1 MTRRK
6 GRVGV
11 PAPRAGNLQAMEP
24 LAVSVRP
31 ERAADRDAIRALH
44 DAVFAEPDE
53 GLIVDGIRGTGDAIE
68 GGSLV
73 ALDGSGTVI
82 GHLLAS
88 KGAIVGS
95 DGVER
100 PVWML
105 GPFAVRADLQGRGV
119 GARLMRE
126 QINLATRRG
135 VPLICLLG
143 EASYY
148 PRFGFSP
155 ARAMGIEPPQPWP
168 DEAWQAL
175 KLPAYTSDLR
185 GRARY
190 AAPFKVG

>member
-1 MTRRK
+1 
-6 GRVGV
+6 
-11 PAPRAGNLQAMEP
+11 MEP
-24 LAVSVRP
+24 LAVTVRP
-31 ERAADRDAIRALH
+31 ERPEDRDAIRALH
-44 DAVFAEPDE
+44 DLVFDEPDE
-53 GLIVDGIRGTGDAIE
+53 GLIVEGIRGSADAIE

-73 ALDGSGTVI
+73 AHDGNGAVI

-88 KGAIVGS
+88 RGVIVGE

-100 PVWML
+100 QVWML
-105 GPFAVRADLQGRGV
+105 GPFAVRADVQGRGV

-143 EASYY
+143 EADYY
-148 PRFGFSP
+148 PRFGFQP
-155 ARAMGIEPPQPWP
+155 ARSMGIEPPQPWA
-168 DEAWQAL
+168 DEHWMAL
-175 KLPAYTSDLR
+175 KLPSYSAELR

>member
-1 MTRRK
+1 
-6 GRVGV
+6 V
-11 PAPRAGNLQAMEP
+11 EP
-24 LAVSVRP
+24 LSVTVRP
-31 ERAADRDAIRALH
+31 ERPADRDAIRALH
-44 DAVFAEPDE
+44 DAVFEEPDE
-53 GLIVDGIRGTGDAIE
+53 GLIVDGIRGSADAIE
-68 GGSLV
+68 GASLV
-73 ALDGSGTVI
+73 ALDGSGAVI

-88 KGAIVGS
+88 RGVIVGR

-100 PVWML
+100 AVWML
-105 GPFAVRADLQGRGV
+105 GPFAVRADVQGRGV

-126 QINLATRRG
+126 QVNLATRRG

-148 PRFGFSP
+148 PRFGFQP

-175 KLPAYTSDLR
+175 KLPAYTADLR

>member
-1 MTRRK
+1 
-6 GRVGV
+6 
-11 PAPRAGNLQAMEP
+11 MEP
-24 LAVSVRP
+24 LAVTVRP
-31 ERAADRDAIRALH
+31 ERPADHDAIRALH
-44 DAVFAEPDE
+44 DLVFDEPDE
-53 GLIVDGIRGTGDAIE
+53 GLIVEGIRGSADAIG

-73 ALDGSGTVI
+73 ALDGSGAVI

-88 KGAIVGS
+88 RGVILDD

-100 PVWML
+100 HVWML
-105 GPFAVRADLQGRGV
+105 GPFAVRADVQGRGV

-148 PRFGFSP
+148 PRFGFVP
-155 ARAMGIEPPQPWP
+155 ARQLGIEPPQPWA
-168 DEAWQAL
+168 DEHWQAL
-175 KLPAYTSDLR
+175 KLPAYSADLR

>member
-1 MTRRK
+1 
-6 GRVGV
+6 
-11 PAPRAGNLQAMEP
+11 MEP
-24 LAVSVRP
+24 LSVTVRP
-31 ERAADRDAIRALH
+31 ERPEDRDAIRALH
-44 DAVFAEPDE
+44 DSVFGEPDE
-53 GLIVDGIRGTGDAIE
+53 GLIVEGIRGSADAID

-73 ALDGSGTVI
+73 ALDGSGVVI

-88 KGAIVGS
+88 RGVIVGD

-100 PVWML
+100 HVWVL

-126 QINLATRRG
+126 QVSLATKRG

-148 PRFGFSP
+148 PRFGFQP
-155 ARAMGIEPPQPWP
+155 ARQLGIEPPQPWA
-168 DEAWQAL
+168 DEHWQAL
-175 KLPAYTSDLR
+175 KLPAYTDDLR

-190 AAPFKVG
+190 PAPFKVG

>member
-1 MTRRK
+1 M
-6 GRVGV
+6 
-11 PAPRAGNLQAMEP
+11 
-24 LAVSVRP
+24 
-31 ERAADRDAIRALH
+31 DRDAIRALH
-44 DAVFAEPDE
+44 DVVLDAPDE
-53 GLIVDGIRGTGDAIE
+53 GLIVEGIRGTTDAIE

-73 ALDGSGTVI
+73 ALDGSGAVI

-88 KGAIVGS
+88 RGFIVGS
-95 DGVER
+95 DGVDR

-105 GPFAVRADLQGRGV
+105 GPFAVRADVQGRGV

-126 QINLATRRG
+126 QVNLATKRG

-148 PRFGFSP
+148 PRFGFRP
-155 ARAMGIEPPQPWP
+155 ARALGIEPPQPWP

-175 KLPAYTSDLR
+175 TLPAYTSDLR

-190 AAPFKVG
+190 APAFKVG

>member
-1 MTRRK
+1 
-6 GRVGV
+6 
-11 PAPRAGNLQAMEP
+11 MEP
-24 LAVSVRP
+24 LSVSVRP
-31 ERAADRDAIRALH
+31 ERPADRDAIRALH
-44 DAVFAEPDE
+44 ALVFEEPDE
-53 GLIVDGIRGTGDAIE
+53 GEIVDAIRGTADEIE

-73 ALDGSGTVI
+73 ALDKTGAVI

-88 KGAIVGS
+88 RGFIVGS
-95 DGVER
+95 DGAER

-126 QINLATRRG
+126 QINRATKRG

-143 EASYY
+143 HASYY
-148 PRFGFSP
+148 PRFGFGP
-155 ARAMGIEPPQPWP
+155 ARALDIEPPQPWP

-175 KLPAYTSDLR
+175 KLPGYTSDLR

>member
-1 MTRRK
+1 
-6 GRVGV
+6 V
-11 PAPRAGNLQAMEP
+11 EP
-24 LAVSVRP
+24 LSVTVRP

-44 DAVFAEPDE
+44 DAVFEEPDE
-53 GLIVDGIRGTGDAIE
+53 GLIVAGIRNTADAIE
-68 GGSLV
+68 GASLV
-73 ALDGSGTVI
+73 ALDGNGAII

-88 KGAIVGS
+88 KGVIVGT

-105 GPFAVRADLQGRGV
+105 GPFAVRGDVQGRGV

-135 VPLICLLG
+135 VPLICLVG

-148 PRFGFSP
+148 PRFGFQP

-175 KLPAYTSDLR
+175 KLPAYTDDLR

>member
-1 MTRRK
+1 
-6 GRVGV
+6 
-11 PAPRAGNLQAMEP
+11 MEP
-24 LAVSVRP
+24 LVVTVRA
-31 ERAADRDAIRALH
+31 ERPDDRDAIRTLH
-44 DAVFAEPDE
+44 DAVFGRPDE
-53 GLIVDGIRGTGDAIE
+53 GLIVEGIRGTADAID
-68 GGSLV
+68 GASLV
-73 ALDGSGTVI
+73 ALDGSGAVV

-88 KGAIVGS
+88 RGFIVGG
-95 DGVER
+95 DGTER
-100 PVWML
+100 QVWML

-126 QINLATRRG
+126 QITLATRRG

-168 DEAWQAL
+168 NEAWQAL
-175 KLPAYTSDLR
+175 KLPAYTDELR

-190 AAPFKVG
+190 APAFKAG